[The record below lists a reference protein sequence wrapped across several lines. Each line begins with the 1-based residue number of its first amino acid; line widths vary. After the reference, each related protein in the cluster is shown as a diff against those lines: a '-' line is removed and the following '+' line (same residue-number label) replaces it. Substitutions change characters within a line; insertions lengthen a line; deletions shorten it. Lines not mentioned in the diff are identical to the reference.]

1 MRTNTVPM
9 DLAPQTANK
18 IRAFVAIRLDAG
30 TERALR
36 NLIDELRAPGD
47 GINWARR
54 TNLHLTL
61 RFLGAAVDSGLIP
74 PLIER
79 LKAIAGETAPFA
91 VAARGIG
98 AFPNLSRPRVIWAAL
113 EGEELLALAS
123 RVERAA
129 VESGFEAERRPYSP
143 HLTIGRVR
151 DLRRWM
157 RLRPRLETAAERE
170 FGRSTID
177 AMTLYESRLSSAG
190 ATYREIAEFRFVAKK
205 R

>member
-98 AFPNLSRPRVIWAAL
+98 AFPNLLRPRVIWAAL

-151 DLRRWM
+151 DLRRWAP
-157 RLRPRLETAAERE
+157 LRQRLETAAERE
-170 FGRSTID
+170 FGRSTIET
-177 AMTLYESRLSSAG
+177 MTLYESRLSSAG

>member
-1 MRTNTVPM
+1 M
-9 DLAPQTANK
+9 DVAPRTANK
-18 IRAFVAIRLDAG
+18 IRAFVAIRLSAE
-30 TERALR
+30 TERALHG
-36 NLIDELRAPGD
+36 LIDELRVPGD
-47 GINWARR
+47 GISWAPRA
-54 TNLHLTL
+54 NLHLTL

-79 LKAIAGETAPFA
+79 LNAIAGETAPFA

-98 AFPNLSRPRVIWAAL
+98 AFPDLSRPRVIWAAL

-123 RVERAA
+123 RVEKAA

-151 DLRRWM
+151 DLRRWA
-157 RLRPRLETAAERE
+157 RLRPQLETAAERE
-170 FGRSTID
+170 FGRSTIE

-190 ATYREIAEFRFVAKK
+190 ATYLELARFGFVA
-205 R
+205 RQ